1 MTDRTRTAR
10 PRRLVLAAI
19 AAACVALV
27 ATTVPVAARREAREG
42 RAWNRLSVAQQEAA
56 VASSIATKK
65 AVVVVGPVGSATR
78 TYIRRGEA
86 IAAAAE
92 AKGMQVVRLYHPQA
106 TWERVVAEANGAD
119 LFVYLG
125 HGNGWPSPYGPFQ
138 EDTKN
143 GMGLTPRLG
152 TTDDVATK
160 YVGADHIRAE
170 IRFAPNAIV
179 LFSGLCYASG
189 NAEEGMP
196 VPTLAVARQ
205 RVDNYA
211 AGFLDAGAR
220 TVIALGWQPGATLV
234 GSLASSDP
242 ISMDAWFRKRFGSGT
257 GPYYG
262 WVGAKPNHLFASER
276 VPGAFVRLDP
286 DPDAGYLRGMTGDH
300 ALTNIEWL
308 GAGDPGDPGDT
319 VAPEIDGVTGLQAE
333 DTIPAGEDSTPVFTP
348 NRDGLSDAV
357 TIRYTLSEPAFLTVR
372 VRRPNDTEARRY
384 TFWSEAGPGTFTWN
398 GRTDSGKIAADGRY
412 RIEVLPRD
420 RGGNEGVPATVA
432 VRLLTAIAQPAA
444 SAELFHAADDDT
456 LAPETTFSVEVRHAA
471 TVAWRIEA
479 QDGSVVRRSPEIAA
493 EPGAATWTWDGR
505 DEAGAHVGDGR
516 YTAIVTATTEDGSY
530 SHAVRVR
537 QMAFD
542 AAGDWTVRAGDTQ
555 RIRVESAEPIEGLLT
570 ITVKQPRMPAYT
582 LTVRRESETA
592 FSARWVA
599 REGRAGTVRITITG
613 TDTAGGTQTRLYKG
627 TIGGA

>member
-1 MTDRTRTAR
+1 MTDATTAAPTR
-10 PRRLVLAAI
+10 RRLLAAV
-19 AAACVALV
+19 AAACIVLV
-27 ATTVPVAARREAREG
+27 ATTVPAAARREG
-42 RAWNRLSVAQQEAA
+42 RPWQRLTVAQQEAR
-56 VASSIATKK
+56 VAASISTKK

-86 IAAAAE
+86 IPAAAE
-92 AKGMQVVRLYHPQA
+92 AKGMAVVRLYHPQA

-143 GMGLTPRLG
+143 GLGLTPRLG

-160 YVGADHIRAE
+160 YVGADHIREE

-196 VPTLAVARQ
+196 IPSLSVARQ

-234 GSLASSDP
+234 GALASPDP
-242 ISMDAWFRKRFGSGT
+242 VSMHDWFRMRFGSGS

-262 WVGAKPNHLFASER
+262 WVGAKPGQIFPSER
-276 VPGAFVRLDP
+276 VAGAFVRLDP

-300 ALTNIEWL
+300 TLTNIEWL
-308 GAGDPGDPGDT
+308 GAGDPGDT
-319 VAPEIDGVTGLQAE
+319 IAPEIDGVSGLQAD
-333 DTIPAGEDSTPVFTP
+333 DTIPAGEDAAPVFTP

-357 TIRYTLSEPAFLTVR
+357 TIRYTLSEPAFVVVR
-372 VRRPNDTEARRY
+372 VRRPNDTEARRF

-398 GRTDSGKIAADGRY
+398 GRTDTGKVAADGRY
-412 RIEVLPRD
+412 RIEVQPRD
-420 RGGNEGVPATVA
+420 RSGNEGASATVA
-432 VRLLTAIAQPAA
+432 VRLLTAIARPVA
-444 SAELFHAADDDT
+444 SAELFHAADADT
-456 LAPETTFSVEVRHAA
+456 LAPETTFSVDVRHAA
-471 TVAWRIEA
+471 LVGWRVTAE
-479 QDGSVVRRSPEIAA
+479 DGSVVRRSPEGGV
-493 EPGAATWTWDGR
+493 EPGTATWTWDGR
-505 DEAGAHVGDGR
+505 DDAGALVPTGR

-530 SHAVRVR
+530 SHALRVR
-537 QMAFD
+537 QMPYD
-542 AAGDWTVRAGDTQ
+542 ADGDWTVQAGEAQ
-555 RIRVESAEPIEGLLT
+555 RFTIESAEPIDGLLVV
-570 ITVKQPRMPAYT
+570 TVKQPRMPAYT
-582 LTVRRESETA
+582 LRVRRDSETL

-599 REGRAGTVRITITG
+599 REGRAGRVRITITG
-613 TDTAGGTQTRLYKG
+613 TDTAGGTQTRVYTG
-627 TIGGA
+627 TIGAS

>member
-1 MTDRTRTAR
+1 MTDRAATP
-10 PRRLVLAAI
+10 PRRRLLAAI
-19 AAACVALV
+19 AAACIVLV
-27 ATTVPVAARREAREG
+27 ATSVPVAAGGAGREG
-42 RAWNRLSVAQQEAA
+42 RPWRRLSVAEQEAR
-56 VASSIATKK
+56 VAASITTKK

-92 AKGMQVVRLYHPQA
+92 AKGMAVVRLYHPQA

-143 GMGLTPRLG
+143 GLGLTPRLG
-152 TTDDVATK
+152 TDDNVATK
-160 YVGADHIRAE
+160 YVGADHIREE

-196 VPTLAVARQ
+196 VPSLTVARQ

-220 TVIALGWQPGATLV
+220 TVIALGWQPGATLI

-242 ISMDAWFRKRFGSGT
+242 MTMDDWFRKRFGSGT

-262 WVGAKPNHLFASER
+262 WIGAKPNQLFPSDR
-276 VPGAFVRLDP
+276 VPGAYVRLDP

-300 ALTNIEWL
+300 GMTNIEWL
-308 GAGDPGDPGDT
+308 GVGDPGDT
-319 VAPEIDGVTGLQAE
+319 VAPEIDGVSGLQAD
-333 DTIPAGEDSTPVFTP
+333 DTIPAGEDAAPVFTP

-357 TIRYTLSEPAFLTVR
+357 TIRYTLSEPAFVVVR
-372 VRRPNDTEARRY
+372 VRRPNDTEVRRF

-398 GRTDSGKIAADGRY
+398 GRTDAGKVAADGRY
-412 RIEVLPRD
+412 RIEVQPRD
-420 RGGNEGVPATVA
+420 RGGNEGAPASVS

-444 SAELFHAADDDT
+444 SLELFHAADDDA
-456 LAPETTFSVEVRHAA
+456 LAPETTFSVDVRHPAQ
-471 TVAWRIEA
+471 VAWRVVDA
-479 QDGSVVRRSPEIAA
+479 DGSIVRRSPEIAA
-493 EPGAATWTWDGR
+493 EPGAATWSWDGR
-505 DEAGAHVGDGR
+505 DDAGAHVPTGR

-530 SHAVRVR
+530 SHALRVR
-537 QMAFD
+537 QMPFD
-542 AAGDWTVRAGDTQ
+542 ADGDWTVRAGDAQ
-555 RIRVESAEPIEGLLT
+555 RFSIESAEPIAGLLVV
-570 ITVKQPRMPAYT
+570 TVKQPRMPAYT
-582 LTVRRESETA
+582 LRVRAESETL

-599 REGRAGTVRITITG
+599 REGRAGRVTITITG
-613 TDTAGGTQTRLYKG
+613 TDTAGGTQTRVYTG